1 MTSVA
6 VADDGSEH
14 RHLGLAAAWLAP
26 TPRNLAFWG
35 ALVFIVSLG
44 AFLWGIEAAPD
55 LYFDET
61 WYVPTARTW
70 LQSGQMLHQEHPPL
84 AKLLIGVSLWLFG
97 DNPLGW
103 RAMSA
108 LFGAITMVAM
118 GLWSF
123 ALLADL
129 RQALWTCAITFF
141 DAIVFVQARIAML
154 DIFLMAFC
162 VAALAFFTLSM
173 KGVGAARRIRAYPLA
188 MGASLGFASA
198 CKLSGFFLWFG
209 LLAIVGLIGLLR
221 LWRVRFDDP
230 RRSDFYAPEGPPAW
244 TPFNALL
251 GFVVAP
257 FLAYFLTY
265 APQMFHEGTV
275 FEFVASH
282 RRMADILSGHS
293 PDHPYMSLWYT
304 WPALWRPVWYLFL
317 VKGGS
322 ASLWT
327 AANPAA
333 AVVGLANPVVVYA
346 GEAAILVAL
355 FRFVARRERDALIVV
370 VGFFSQFLPWMAN
383 PKGLEFSYYYFPSVL
398 CLGPALALAFFRE
411 PGRWRAAAAL
421 GFLVAAGLSFVYFL
435 PVLAAGVG
443 VGPAA
448 FTERVWLPSWR

>member
-1 MTSVA
+1 MTSVT
-6 VADDGSEH
+6 VADDESEP
-14 RHLGLAAAWLAP
+14 RRLGFAAAWLAS
-26 TPRNLAFWG
+26 TPRNLACWG
-35 ALVFIVSLG
+35 AFVFIVSLG

-61 WYVPTARTW
+61 WYVPTARAW

-84 AKLLIGVSLWLFG
+84 AKLLIGASLWLFG

-123 ALLADL
+123 ALLGDL
-129 RQALWTCAITFF
+129 RRALWTCAITFF

-162 VAALAFFTLSM
+162 ALALAFFTLSM
-173 KGVGAARRIRAYPLA
+173 MEERSVRRARAYAWA
-188 MGASLGFASA
+188 MGASLGLAGA

-209 LLAIVGLIGLLR
+209 LLAIQALIGLLR

-230 RRSDFYAPEGPPAW
+230 SRSDFYALEVSPAW
-244 TPFNALL
+244 TLFSAIVA
-251 GFVVAP
+251 FAVAP
-257 FLAYFLTY
+257 FVTYFLSY
-265 APQMFHEGTV
+265 APQMLHEDTL

-317 VKGGS
+317 VKGGAASTWS
-322 ASLWT
+322 AD
-327 AANPAA
+327 NPAA
-333 AVVGLANPVVVYA
+333 AVVGLANPVVVFA
-346 GEAAILVAL
+346 GEAAILVAV
-355 FRFVARRERDALIVV
+355 FRFIAFRERDALIVIAA
-370 VGFFSQFLPWMAN
+370 FFSEWLPWAAN

-398 CLGPALALAFFRE
+398 CLGPALALVFFRGR
-411 PGRWRAAAAL
+411 GRWRIGAAL
-421 GFLVAAGLSFVYFL
+421 GFLVAAGLSFVFFL
-435 PVLAAGVG
+435 PLLAAGVG

-448 FTERVWLPSWR
+448 FVERIWLPTWR

>member
-1 MTSVA
+1 MNSVT
-6 VADDGSEH
+6 VADDG
-14 RHLGLAAAWLAP
+14 RQRRPGFAVAWFAP
-26 TPRNLAFWG
+26 TTRNLVCWG
-35 ALVFIVSLG
+35 VLVFLLSLL

-70 LQSGQMLHQEHPPL
+70 LQTGQMLHQEHTPL
-84 AKLLIGVSLWLFG
+84 AKLLIAVSLRLFG
-97 DNPLGW
+97 DGPLGW

-108 LFGAITMVAM
+108 LFGAITMVAT

-123 ALLADL
+123 ALLGDL

-141 DAIVFVQARIAML
+141 NSIVFVQARIAML

-162 VAALAFFTLSM
+162 LLGLAFFTLNVKEMRSP
-173 KGVGAARRIRAYPLA
+173 RHSRIYALA
-188 MGASLGFASA
+188 MGASLGLAGA

-209 LLAIVGLIGLLR
+209 LLAIVGLTKLLR

-230 RRSDFYAPEGPPAW
+230 RPSDFYAPDDSPAW
-244 TPFNALL
+244 TPLNTWL
-251 GFVVAP
+251 GFAIAP
-257 FLAYFLTY
+257 FLAYFLSY
-265 APQMFHEGTV
+265 APQMLHEGTL

-317 VKGGS
+317 VKGGGD

-327 AANPAA
+327 ASNPAA
-333 AVVGLANPVVVYA
+333 AVVALANPVVVYA
-346 GEAAILVAL
+346 GEVAILIAI
-355 FRFVARRERDALIVV
+355 FRFVAYRERDALIVV
-370 VGFFSQFLPWMAN
+370 VAFFSEFLPWTVN

-398 CLGPALALAFFRE
+398 CLGPALALVFFRE
-411 PGRWRAAAAL
+411 RSRWRTGAAF
-421 GFLVAAGLSFVYFL
+421 GFLALAGVSFAFFL
-435 PVLAAGVG
+435 PLLAAGVG

-448 FTERVWLPSWR
+448 FTERIWLSSWR

>member
-1 MTSVA
+1 MNSVT
-6 VADDGSEH
+6 VADDGRE
-14 RHLGLAAAWLAP
+14 RRPGFAVAWLAP
-26 TPRNLAFWG
+26 TTRNLVCWG
-35 ALVFIVSLG
+35 VLVFLLSLI
-44 AFLWGIEAAPD
+44 AFLWGIKAAPD
-55 LYFDET
+55 FYFDET

-97 DNPLGW
+97 DGPLGW

-108 LFGAITMVAM
+108 LFGAITMVAT

-123 ALLADL
+123 ALLGDL

-141 DAIVFVQARIAML
+141 NSIVFVQARIAML

-162 VAALAFFTLSM
+162 MLGLAFFTLNV
-173 KGVGAARRIRAYPLA
+173 KEIRPARRSRVYALA
-188 MGASLGFASA
+188 MGASLGLAGA

-209 LLAIVGLIGLLR
+209 LLAIVGLTKLLR

-230 RRSDFYAPEGPPAW
+230 RPSDFYAPEGSPAW
-244 TPFNALL
+244 TPFNTLL
-251 GFVVAP
+251 GFAIAP
-257 FLAYFLTY
+257 FLAYFLSY
-265 APQMFHEGTV
+265 APQMVHEGTL

-317 VKGGS
+317 VKGGD

-327 AANPAA
+327 ATNPAA

-346 GEAAILVAL
+346 GEAAILAAIY
-355 FRFVARRERDALIVV
+355 RFVAFREREALIVV
-370 VGFFSQFLPWMAN
+370 VAFFSEFAPWAAN

-398 CLGPALALAFFRE
+398 CLGPALALVFFRE
-411 PGRWRAAAAL
+411 RRWWRTGAAF
-421 GFLVAAGLSFVYFL
+421 GFLALAGVSFAFFL

-448 FTERVWLPSWR
+448 FTERMWLPSWR